1 MTDYVGEVLAC
12 CCRCCSSSGGL
23 AGRGCVACPWWIK
36 RRGGGWRVLQG
47 NGNSVLTLPH
57 ENSLNIVGRWPS
69 STSPPPH
76 LHTPHPLSLS
86 ISICSFSSPP
96 IKCRNFKWLSLVI
109 TGHYSS
115 VLLLS
120 GQRATK
126 CFLLT
131 PTYLLWAPVVP
142 PSWGGALYRSCFVV
156 QCLDVPCRRLLH
168 PSSKLWGY
176 KCKTALYS
184 HTSS

>member
-1 MTDYVGEVLAC
+1 MKCLRVVAVVAVVAAPPVVLLDEVAWRARDELKGEVGVK
-12 CCRCCSSSGGL
+12 SSSGERQL
-23 AGRGCVACPWWIK
+23 CSHAASRKQLEHCRSMALLHLSIA
-36 RRGGGWRVLQG
+36 LQ
-47 NGNSVLTLPH
+47 
-57 ENSLNIVGRWPS
+57 
-69 STSPPPH
+69 PPH

-120 GQRATK
+120 GQRVTK

-131 PTYLLWAPVVP
+131 PTYLL
-142 PSWGGALYRSCFVV
+142 
-156 QCLDVPCRRLLH
+156 
-168 PSSKLWGY
+168 
-176 KCKTALYS
+176 
-184 HTSS
+184 